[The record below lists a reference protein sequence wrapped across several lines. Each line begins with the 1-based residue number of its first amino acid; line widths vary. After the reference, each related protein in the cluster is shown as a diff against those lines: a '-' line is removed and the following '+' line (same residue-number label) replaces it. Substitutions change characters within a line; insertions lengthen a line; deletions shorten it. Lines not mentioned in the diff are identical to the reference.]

1 MTEQVF
7 LADDLKAAVDEA
19 VAAGDYPSADA
30 VVREALET
38 WQRRRAEHTAAV
50 EKVRRLWDEG
60 IASGPAKSMDWDEL
74 KAEARN
80 RWQSKSPRQK
90 SRRCHLL
97 SEQRRRT
104 MNFLRF
110 GHR

>member
-38 WQRRRAEHTAAV
+38 WQRRTIGRQGLAAL
-50 EKVRRLWDEG
+50 RRDR
-60 IASGPAKSMDWDEL
+60 PD
-74 KAEARN
+74 R
-80 RWQSKSPRQK
+80 
-90 SRRCHLL
+90 
-97 SEQRRRT
+97 
-104 MNFLRF
+104 
-110 GHR
+110 